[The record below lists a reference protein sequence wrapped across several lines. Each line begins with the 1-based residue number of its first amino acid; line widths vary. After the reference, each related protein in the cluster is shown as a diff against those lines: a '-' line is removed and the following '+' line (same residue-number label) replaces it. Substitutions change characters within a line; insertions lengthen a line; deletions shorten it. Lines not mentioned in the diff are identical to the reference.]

1 MATIYEVS
9 RLAGVSLAT
18 VSRVVNNSDRV
29 SARTREKV
37 QAAMKELDYRP
48 NSIAQ
53 SLATNR
59 TNCVGVLV
67 SELHGPVF
75 GAMVSSIEKV
85 LREAGKIAIFATG
98 HNDRA
103 KEEKGV
109 EFLIDRSCDAL
120 ILHIEAL
127 SDEFLQKCQ
136 ASGAPLV
143 FINRSIEGMEDH
155 CIVLDNE
162 HGGYLATKA
171 LLDLGHRQI
180 AYIAGPLELG
190 DARARLEGHKRALA
204 EYGLAPDPALETVG
218 DYHEAGGSRAMGEL
232 LDSGQA
238 FTGVVCANDEM
249 AAGAMSVIRSRGFSI
264 PEDLSIVGFDNARW
278 ARYLYPRLTTV
289 DYPVDQMGQM
299 AGRWVLQNVYGLE
312 GDPVQRAFR
321 PELVV
326 RESARAIG
334 GDA

>member
-18 VSRVVNNSDRV
+18 VSRVVNDSARV

-37 QAAMKELDYRP
+37 LEAMKALDYRP

-53 SLATNR
+53 SLASNR

-75 GAMVSSIEKV
+75 GAMVSGIEKE
-85 LREAGKIAIFATG
+85 LREAGKISIFATG

-103 KEEKGV
+103 KEEKGI

-136 ASGAPLV
+136 GSGAPLV
-143 FINRSIEGMEDH
+143 FINRRVEGMEDN

-162 HGGYLATKA
+162 LGGYLATRA
-171 LLDLGHRQI
+171 LLDLEHRQI
-180 AYIAGPLELG
+180 AYIAGPTGHG
-190 DARARLEGHKRALA
+190 DARARLEGHQRALG
-204 EYGLAPDPALETVG
+204 ERGVDPEEDLVVVG
-218 DYHEAGGSRAMGEL
+218 DYHEAGGSRAMTRLFDTGRE
-232 LDSGQA
+232 

-249 AAGAMSVIRSRGFSI
+249 AAGAMSVIRGRGLSI

-289 DYPVDQMGQM
+289 DYPVHEMGQM
-299 AGRWVLQNVYGLE
+299 AARRVLQNVYGLE
-312 GDPVQRAFR
+312 GEAVQRQFR
-321 PELVV
+321 PTLVP
-326 RESARAIG
+326 RESTRALVHAR
-334 GDA
+334 